1 MRAVFAMKLLDLLR
15 AHWSIGGL
23 DAPKFAWIAA
33 AGLLVIPLCVLIRL
47 YWKVRRESKNL
58 SEAAGKVDRL
68 RSRTPVDPR
77 RGLPNATYNELVEI
91 FGKSPSLTHAWNGYT
106 SLIVARRAGS
116 GQDEFWASES
126 ADCTFT
132 DSAVLESRLNRSF
145 YNSLPSIVT
154 GTGLL
159 FTFLAILVALVDVRI
174 TQTNQIEG
182 LPLLIEGLSGK
193 FVSSIAALLSATI
206 FLLAEKPLAHR
217 LSKTRLRLIS
227 SIDALVPRLSSARVL
242 ADIQRDIAEQT
253 ATFRS
258 FNADLATKLRQG
270 FSESMGPT
278 IQRMVE
284 TIEELDRHLRAAET
298 QKQDSITGSVS
309 SLLQNLEGSITS
321 SLQVMGDRFKD
332 SLSGTATSEFAR
344 VTESLG
350 GTAHLLATMNAQF
363 QGTQSALEQLVTLA
377 KNSTAEQLALGK
389 SQVEDLTAV
398 LRQFM
403 VQMNESAGASVSRM
417 AATLTGVVHDLSTK
431 VNDLGAQM
439 AAALEKSAEQTTNAA
454 STVVEKADKWSARSA
469 EQLEQLMQQLQTHT
483 KNAKEVE
490 DGLMAAFGLFND
502 SLSQYASLNSALNK
516 IASEANAMAS
526 AMVGAARSTSE
537 SQKALQQVSAHT
549 TSQLERLAEANKRQQ
564 EVWASIH
571 NSMEQYKN
579 AFTQTERAAREL
591 LGQIA
596 KHVDSHLE
604 LTKKGYGDIV
614 RIADEHFAQAT
625 QRLGASV
632 NELDEKLVDLTE
644 ALENVKVRTD
654 GNRA

>member
-1 MRAVFAMKLLDLLR
+1 MKLLDLLR

-33 AGLLVIPLCVLIRL
+33 AGLLLLPICVLIRL
-47 YWKVRRESKNL
+47 YWKVRRESKIL

-77 RGLPNATYNELVEI
+77 RGLPNGTYNELVEI
-91 FGKSPSLTHAWNGYT
+91 FGKSPSLTHAWNGYS

-132 DSAVLESRLNRSF
+132 DSAVLESRLNRGF

-217 LSKTRLRLIS
+217 LSKTRLQLIS
-227 SIDALVPRLSSARVL
+227 SIDALVPRLSSVRVL
-242 ADIQRDIAEQT
+242 AEMQRDIAEQST
-253 ATFRS
+253 AFRS

-270 FSESMGPT
+270 FNESMGPT

-284 TIEELDRHLRAAET
+284 TIEELDRHLRAAEA

-309 SLLQNLEGSITS
+309 TLLQNLEGSITS
-321 SLQVMGDRFKD
+321 TLQSMGDRFKD
-332 SLSGTATSEFAR
+332 SLSGSATSEFAR

-350 GTAHLLATMNAQF
+350 GTAHLLASMNAQF
-363 QGTQSALEQLVTLA
+363 QGTQSALEELVTLA

-516 IASEANAMAS
+516 IAGEANAMAS
-526 AMVGAARSTSE
+526 AMVGAAHSTSE

-549 TSQLERLAEANKRQQ
+549 TSQLDRLAEANKRQQ

-644 ALENVKVRTD
+644 ALESVKVRTD
-654 GNRA
+654 GNRP